1 MNNVIVLQPRTPL
14 AERQQHDP
22 IDLAVQDC
30 ERAGADF
37 IVAILDA
44 ETVTECLRLH
54 DRIERVILALEAIS
68 SAALER
74 ADKVCQ

>member
-1 MNNVIVLQPRTPL
+1 MLPPRTSI

-22 IDLAVQDC
+22 IDLAVADV

-37 IVAILDA
+37 LGAILEA
-44 ETVTECLRLH
+44 QTVTDCLRLH
-54 DRIERVILALEAIS
+54 DQIERFILVLQAMS

-74 ADKVCQ
+74 ADKVS

>member
-1 MNNVIVLQPRTPL
+1 MAEILVLQPRTPL

-22 IDLAVQDC
+22 IDLAVKDV

-37 IVAILDA
+37 LGAILEA
-44 ETVTECLRLH
+44 QTVTACLLLH
-54 DRIERVILALEAIS
+54 DRIERLILALQAIS

-74 ADKVCQ
+74 ADKVNP